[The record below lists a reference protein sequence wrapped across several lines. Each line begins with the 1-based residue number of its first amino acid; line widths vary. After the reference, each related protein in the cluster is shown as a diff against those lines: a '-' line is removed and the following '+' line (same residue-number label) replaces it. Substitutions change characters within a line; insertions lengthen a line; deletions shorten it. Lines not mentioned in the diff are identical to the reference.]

1 VYPTGGSLRVFKQFA
16 WLEAGSIKMALP
28 CPTHQRVTLADSVQK
43 RRISM
48 ILERTV
54 LHCKPGTVRQMVDS
68 FKGLGE
74 RLKEQDVIKHFR
86 ILTDLTGS
94 FDTVVIESE
103 IESIDAYFAMLQA
116 MFAEEA
122 NNGEQDAAM
131 AVYNT
136 GHRTF
141 YTIEETYE
149 AGGS

>member
-1 VYPTGGSLRVFKQFA
+1 
-16 WLEAGSIKMALP
+16 
-28 CPTHQRVTLADSVQK
+28 
-43 RRISM
+43 M

-54 LHCKPGTVRQMVDS
+54 LHCKPGAARQMVDS
-68 FKGLGE
+68 FKGMGE
-74 RLKEQDVIKHFR
+74 RLKGQDVIKSFR

-116 MFAEEA
+116 MFAEES
-122 NNGEQDAAM
+122 NNAGQDTAM
-131 AVYNT
+131 AAYDT